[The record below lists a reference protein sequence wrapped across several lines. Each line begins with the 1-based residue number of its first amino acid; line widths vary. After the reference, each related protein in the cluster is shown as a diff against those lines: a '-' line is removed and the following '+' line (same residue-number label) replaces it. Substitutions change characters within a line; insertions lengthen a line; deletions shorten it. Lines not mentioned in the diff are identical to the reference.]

1 MISRIAVISPRIVNC
16 DVDNLFVFM
25 ISLLVSVPYRVQ
37 YSYGSRMNV
46 YSLVYPVAGAS
57 PDVAGH
63 TLDNSNNNYIHKR
76 PSVNYHIMNYL

>member
-1 MISRIAVISPRIVNC
+1 
-16 DVDNLFVFM
+16 
-25 ISLLVSVPYRVQ
+25 
-37 YSYGSRMNV
+37 MNV

-76 PSVNYHIMNYL
+76 PSVNYQIVNYL